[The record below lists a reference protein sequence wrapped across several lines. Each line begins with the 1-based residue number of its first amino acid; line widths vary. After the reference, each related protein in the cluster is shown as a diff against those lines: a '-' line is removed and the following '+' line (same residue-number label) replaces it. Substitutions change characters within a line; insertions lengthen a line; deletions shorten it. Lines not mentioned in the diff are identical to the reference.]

1 MSHSLLFD
9 YKKPQKP
16 KKRALALA
24 RGQPVSPSQ
33 VGVSFSLYLVPPQ
46 PPAGWRHFSQV
57 NLSFWSVG
65 GGGGGRELGGGH
77 AQGHLLQGAVLT
89 GVVTTVG
96 IGTAR
101 GGEA

>member
-1 MSHSLLFD
+1 MNHSLLFD
-9 YKKPQKP
+9 YKKTKKQKKP
-16 KKRALALA
+16 GIGFSAWSACF
-24 RGQPVSPSQ
+24 
-33 VGVSFSLYLVPPQ
+33 SFSSGRIFFFILGVP
-46 PPAGWRHFSQV
+46 PPAGWRRFSQV

-89 GVVTTVG
+89 GVVTAVG